1 MWKLASII
9 ILAAG
14 PALAQPLNMNS
25 DYFRDVARDNAA
37 RDAARAQE
45 KQADTL
51 RRMERNQRD
60 RERRLDRQERNSR
73 RDAR

>member
-1 MWKLASII
+1 MWKIASII
-9 ILAAG
+9 ILAAA
-14 PALAQPLNMNS
+14 PAMGQTINMNS

-45 KQADTL
+45 RQADTL
-51 RRMERNQRD
+51 RQMERNQRD
-60 RERRLDRQERNSR
+60 RERRLDRQERNRR